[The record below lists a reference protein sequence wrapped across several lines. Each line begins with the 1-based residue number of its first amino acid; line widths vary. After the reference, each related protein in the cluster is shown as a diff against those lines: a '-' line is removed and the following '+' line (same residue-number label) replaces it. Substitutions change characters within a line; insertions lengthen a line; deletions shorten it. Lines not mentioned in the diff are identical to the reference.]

1 MWHSRLNRGLLTAGG
16 ILFSAVLLRMAP
28 KATTVQA
35 LQLENARLHKQL
47 AAGGK
52 GVVWDCSVCG
62 LEANYWDRHFCRGKG
77 CMGCRPDL
85 PAGTVRPKLR
95 ATSTAPAQRAQGAP
109 ALPAPKPRVRAT
121 SRQKPALKVASP
133 PQGEAQGD
141 PELEEAADPVA
152 KELAEARRIKAWAE
166 GAPESVRQEV
176 LPQAQA
182 RLRAAE
188 EADRARKPLGEQ
200 LRSAQDRADHRRR
213 TFLAADAEAVAA
225 NDAFTKAVA
234 ARTAAEGEW
243 RASCQELEAVQDLME
258 AQRRQRVPQGAT
270 QAFQGDKLEAA
281 RELHR
286 LLAPA
291 LTPKSRE
298 QTLLHTILGVQLGD
312 PPAAAGWTTPVPTE
326 VAEPDETMPTP
337 GEASRMQAGAKGSGG
352 GAEGWAGGRDRS
364 SSERK
369 ARRREEAQPYAR
381 PAKPSGEVAESEVEE
396 VPVPT
401 ELVES
406 D

>member
-1 MWHSRLNRGLLTAGG
+1 MWHFGSNRGRLSVGG
-16 ILFSAVLLRMAP
+16 TTFLPAVLLRMAP
-28 KATTVQA
+28 KASVQA

-52 GVVWDCSVCG
+52 GVVWDCSECG
-62 LEANYWDRHFCRGKG
+62 MEANYWDRQLCRGKG
-77 CMGCRPDL
+77 CMECRPDL
-85 PAGTVRPKLR
+85 QAGAVKPKVR
-95 ATSTAPAQRAQGAP
+95 ATSTAPAQRALGGP
-109 ALPAPKPRVRAT
+109 AQPAPKPRVRAA

-133 PQGEAQGD
+133 SQGETQGD
-141 PELEEAADPVA
+141 LEPDEATDPVA

-176 LPQAQA
+176 LPQALA

-213 TFLAADAEAVAA
+213 AFLAADAEAVAA

-258 AQRRQRVPQGAT
+258 AQRKARGPQGPV
-270 QAFQGDKLEAA
+270 QALQGDKLEAA

-291 LTPKSRE
+291 LAPRSRE
-298 QTLLHTILGVQLGD
+298 QTLLHTILGV
-312 PPAAAGWTTPVPTE
+312 PAGERPASAGWATPVPTE
-326 VAEPDETMPTP
+326 PAAPDAAMPTP
-337 GEASRMQAGAKGSGG
+337 GEASRMQQDKQGDV
-352 GAEGWAGGRDRS
+352 AESWAGGRDRS
-364 SSERK
+364 ASERR

-381 PAKPSGEVAESEVEE
+381 PTNKERAEGESDVEE
-396 VPVPT
+396 VPVAT
-401 ELVES
+401 EIIEA